1 MAPPGDTRRVVRK
14 LALLAFL
21 TALAAVASTST
32 AFGAR
37 TSIVA
42 PASSCPQVRLDAAAQ
57 AQEEAMLCLTNYAR
71 DQVGLSALEAAPQLD
86 ESAADKGADVLA
98 CNSFSHTACGREFTY
113 WMRATGYLSTECW
126 RAGENLAW
134 GANEY
139 GTVASIFRA
148 WLRSPTHRA
157 NILGDYAQ
165 IGINLQVGPLN
176 GRKNVHVWT
185 QHFGLQC

>member
-1 MAPPGDTRRVVRK
+1 MEPPGDTRRVVRK
-14 LALLAFL
+14 FALLAFVTSVL
-21 TALAAVASTST
+21 ALASAAT

-42 PASSCPQVRLDAAAQ
+42 PASACPQVKLDAAPQ

-71 DQVGLSALEAAPQLD
+71 ERVGEAPLEATAQLE
-86 ESAADKGADVLA
+86 ESAADKGADVIS

-134 GANEY
+134 GAGEY
-139 GTVASIFRA
+139 GTVSSIFRA

-157 NILGDYAQ
+157 NVLGDYTQ

-176 GRKNVHVWT
+176 GRKGVHVWT
-185 QHFGLQC
+185 SHFGLHC